1 MLKMSTKLIRHA
13 LSGATMGAR
22 WQALFHMPQGF
33 DPAPLAVALQTAVA
47 DVDAQMST
55 WRPDSA
61 LMLLNAAPPEVWQP
75 LPARLMLVL
84 QTALA
89 IGQASGGAFD
99 IGVGDAV
106 TAWGFGAAQ
115 VNETAIRAALAR
127 RRRPAQ
133 DVVELD
139 SANLRARKH
148 GPISLDLSGIAK
160 GYGVDRLVEV
170 AAGFGV
176 TGGLFAIDGELRAVG
191 LQPDGTPWTVAIERP
206 DHHIRAAHAI
216 LALQDAAVATSG
228 DYRHWISAGAKR
240 LSHTID
246 PARGGPLARSPAS
259 VTVIAATCMAAD
271 AWATAL
277 MVTGSTDGAALARK
291 HNLDVLFLERDG
303 NDLRETRAGQMFET
317 RSPQIS
323 CAMQP
328 SE

>member
-1 MLKMSTKLIRHA
+1 MLKMSTELVRHA
-13 LSGATMGAR
+13 LNGAAMGTR

-33 DPAPLAVALQTAVA
+33 DPTPLAAALQAAVA
-47 DVDAQMST
+47 EVDAQMST

-75 LPARLMLVL
+75 VPARLMLVL

-115 VNETAIRAALAR
+115 ADEAAIRAALAR
-127 RRRPAQ
+127 PRRAAH
-133 DVVELD
+133 DLLELD
-139 SANLRARKH
+139 STNLRARKH

-170 AAGFGV
+170 AAAFGV
-176 TGGLFAIDGELRAVG
+176 FSGLFAIDGDLRATG
-191 LQPDGTPWTVAIERP
+191 LQPDGTAWSVAVERP
-206 DHHIRAAHAI
+206 DHQIRAAHAI

-228 DYRHWISAGAKR
+228 DYRHWITVGTKR

-246 PARGGPLARSPAS
+246 PARGGPLAQSPAS

-277 MVTGSTDGAALARK
+277 MVKAGHDGAALARK
-291 HNLDVLFLERDG
+291 HHLDVLFLERDG
-303 NDLRETRAGQMFET
+303 DALRETRVGRLFET
-317 RSPQIS
+317 DR
-323 CAMQP
+323 
-328 SE
+328 